1 MTCRTRSPTPTD
13 RDPFHDRGRT
23 VIGVTDKPVG
33 LDVEDG
39 VATITLNRPEHRNA
53 LSDDASIALQAAL
66 EEVAEGEA
74 RCLVVTGAGSAFC
87 AGGDIDRMRRRVETD
102 QPVDEAVR
110 NVEQRTAGV
119 VGTLYRF
126 PIPTV
131 AKINGP
137 AVGAG
142 AGLALACDLQLAS
155 AEASVGFVFRHVGL
169 SCDAGTSYLLPRL
182 VGANKAKELV
192 LTGEILEAEQA
203 AELGLFNHVYPTAEF
218 DDRVTDLVD
227 TIATGP
233 TVALRHAMRLIDSAA
248 GKGFD
253 AALGDEAAAQGLA
266 LATADHEEGVEAFL
280 NDREPVFEGR

>member
-1 MTCRTRSPTPTD
+1 MVGLAD
-13 RDPFHDRGRT
+13 E
-23 VIGVTDKPVG
+23 PVL

-39 VATITLNRPEHRNA
+39 VATITLNRPNHRNA
-53 LSDDASIALQAAL
+53 LSDDASIALESAL
-66 EEVAEGEA
+66 EEVAEGAA
-74 RCLVVTGAGSAFC
+74 RCLVLTGAGGAFC
-87 AGGDIDRMRRRVETD
+87 AGGDIDRMRQRIGSD
-102 QPVDEAVR
+102 QPIDTAVR
-110 NVEQRTAGV
+110 NVERRTAGV
-119 VGTLYRF
+119 VGTIYQF
-126 PIPTV
+126 SIPTV

-155 AEASVGFVFRHVGL
+155 GEASIGFVFRQVGL

-192 LTGEILEAEQA
+192 LTGEILGADRA
-203 AELGLFNHVYPTAEF
+203 DDLGLFNAVYPPGEF
-218 DDRVTDLVD
+218 DERVNDLVN

-253 AALGDEAAAQGLA
+253 AALADEAAAQGLA
-266 LATADHEEGVEAFL
+266 LATADHQEGVEAFL
-280 NDREPVFEGR
+280 DDREPQFEGY